1 MNDDA
6 QNLEHDA
13 TQSPIWT
20 GTLDQRYELTVNS
33 TPHPRYGRLTI
44 TDNRDG
50 TILLD
55 EQVPLS
61 YGAVFGP
68 DIGDVETWQERAV
81 VLIDSLPQ
89 K

>member
-6 QNLEHDA
+6 QNPEHDA
-13 TQSPIWT
+13 AQLPIWT
-20 GTLDQRYELTVNS
+20 GTLDQRYVLTVSS
-33 TPHPRYGRLTI
+33 TPQPRYGRLTI

-50 TILLD
+50 TVLLD

-68 DIGDVETWQERAV
+68 DIGDVEAWQERATT
-81 VLIDSLPQ
+81 LIDSLPEE
-89 K
+89 